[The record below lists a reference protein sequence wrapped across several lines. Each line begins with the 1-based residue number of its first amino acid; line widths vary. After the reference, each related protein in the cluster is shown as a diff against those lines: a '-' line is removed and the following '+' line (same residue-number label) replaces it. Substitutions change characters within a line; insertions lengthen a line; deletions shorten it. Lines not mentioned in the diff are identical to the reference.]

1 LRLKSLPGK
10 VLPAGDVDI
19 LSEFQT
25 EKFAT
30 MVTNY
35 KIIKGSQLS
44 SGYYQVQIDGQGIG
58 IFSKLMMQLKNLPLF
73 SLLPFVEQYQKD
85 FTYQGTFY
93 LGALSESNFIIRLS
107 EYQKEKKVLEQK
119 PVVEL
124 LEFYRTF
131 EALYQKLDE
140 LYGNIL
146 GQIHS
151 GSEMRL
157 FEKEYVVALAPI
169 YQSMMMELSEK
180 KARKV
185 EGQTYDEI
193 QFIAREFGLL
203 VSDLLGDTRK
213 INNLDQNT
221 KSRLRAKFAPRI
233 KKYRDLCNEQL
244 KILQGYIQ

>member
-1 LRLKSLPGK
+1 
-10 VLPAGDVDI
+10 
-19 LSEFQT
+19 
-25 EKFAT
+25 
-30 MVTNY
+30 
-35 KIIKGSQLS
+35 
-44 SGYYQVQIDGQGIG
+44 
-58 IFSKLMMQLKNLPLF
+58 MMQLKSLPLF

-85 FTYQGTFY
+85 FSYQGTFY
-93 LGALSESNFIIRLS
+93 LGALSESNFIARLS
-107 EYQKEKKVLEQK
+107 EYQKNKKVLEQK

-140 LYGNIL
+140 LYANIL

-169 YQSMMMELSEK
+169 YQSMMLELSEK

-213 INNLDQNT
+213 INQLDQNV
-221 KSRLRAKFAPRI
+221 KARLKAKFAPRI